1 MASAGAGALA
11 TVAAANVLFAI
22 TFPVS
27 VIALR
32 GFAPAVATE
41 LRFVLAACALA
52 PAGLP
57 ALRRATAA
65 DRRRL
70 ALLASL
76 GLWLQMVLIYEGI
89 DASRA
94 AIAAVIVGLEPVLI
108 ALWAALLLSE
118 RFTGRR
124 AAGLVVGLCGSLL
137 VAGVGS
143 GGSHPLG
150 LLFLLGTGLT
160 WSWYTV
166 ASKSLLGRMQPLEL
180 IAAVSLLGAAF
191 GLLPAVADAAAFG
204 GWHSPGPSSGRPS
217 SISGWATA
225 CSATSCGTGPCTVC
239 PPRWWAPACTCS
251 PHWAQGCPGWHC
263 ANRCPPPS
271 CPVPGWCCSACG
283 WRPAGHNHRPA
294 RPGLIAIWHEPLPGS
309 IIAGW
314 DMGYGWPR
322 GRCGTAGWTFGAA
335 ALSAAVAAGRH
346 SAGRRRMEGA
356 RRLRLNGG
364 GQRVGG

>member
-52 PAGLP
+52 PFGLP

-70 ALLASL
+70 ALLASF

-124 AAGLVVGLCGSLL
+124 AAGLVVGLSGSLL

-166 ASKSLLGRMQPLEL
+166 ASKSLLRRLQPLEL
-180 IAAVSLLGAAF
+180 IASVSLLGAAF
-191 GLLPAVADAAAFG
+191 GLLPAVGDAVALG
-204 GWHSPGPSSGRPS
+204 GWRSPGAEQ
-217 SISGWATA
+217 WAA
-225 CSATSCGTGPCTVC
+225 VIYLGLGNSVLGYILWNRALH
-239 PPRWWAPACTCS
+239 RLPAAVVGAS
-251 PHWAQGCPGWHC
+251 LYVQ
-263 ANRCPPPS
+263 
-271 CPVPGWCCSACG
+271 
-283 WRPAGHNHRPA
+283 PALGAGVSWLALR
-294 RPGLIAIWHEPLPGS
+294 EPLPATFLPGTGLVLLGLWV
-309 IIAGW
+309 AT
-314 DMGYGWPR
+314 
-322 GRCGTAGWTFGAA
+322 GRSRPTAGATPA
-335 ALSAAVAAGRH
+335 
-346 SAGRRRMEGA
+346 
-356 RRLRLNGG
+356 
-364 GQRVGG
+364 

>member
-1 MASAGAGALA
+1 
-11 TVAAANVLFAI
+11 VAAANVLFAI

-124 AAGLVVGLCGSLL
+124 AAGLVVGLSGSLL

-166 ASKSLLGRMQPLEL
+166 ASKSLLGRLQPLEL

-204 GWHSPGPSSGRPS
+204 GWHSPGAEQ
-217 SISGWATA
+217 WAA
-225 CSATSCGTGPCTVC
+225 VIYLGLGNSVLGYILWNRALH
-239 PPRWWAPACTCS
+239 RLPAAVVGAS
-251 PHWAQGCPGWHC
+251 LYVQ
-263 ANRCPPPS
+263 
-271 CPVPGWCCSACG
+271 
-283 WRPAGHNHRPA
+283 PALGAGVSWLALR
-294 RPGLIAIWHEPLPGS
+294 EPLPATFLPGTGLVLVGLWV
-309 IIAGW
+309 AT
-314 DMGYGWPR
+314 
-322 GRCGTAGWTFGAA
+322 GR
-335 ALSAAVAAGRH
+335 SRPAAG
-346 SAGRRRMEGA
+346 ATPA
-356 RRLRLNGG
+356 
-364 GQRVGG
+364 